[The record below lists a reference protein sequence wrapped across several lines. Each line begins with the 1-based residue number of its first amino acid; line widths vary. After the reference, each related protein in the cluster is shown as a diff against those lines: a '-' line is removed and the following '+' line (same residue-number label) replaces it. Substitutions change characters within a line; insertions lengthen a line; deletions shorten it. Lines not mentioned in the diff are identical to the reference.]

1 MYEFMTGKIHSA
13 LPGTVIIEVA
23 GIGYRVAVPTSS
35 TQKLKVGSPATLL
48 LHHTINAD
56 QGEQRLFGFVTDT
69 ERDLFKA
76 LITVKGIG
84 PTTAIN
90 ILCVVN
96 PPEMIQLIA
105 TSDVAGLKKFK
116 GVGPKSAERI
126 VTELRDRVAPWAAGA
141 VAATGGK
148 PAAVHSE
155 ATLDAISALV
165 ALGYPQN
172 KSETAVS
179 KALKK
184 TGAGATTEDLVR
196 AALQAV

>member
-1 MYEFMTGKIHSA
+1 MYDYMIGKIHSA
-13 LPGTVIIEVA
+13 LPGTVVIEVA

-35 TQKLKVGSPATLL
+35 TQKLKVGSQATLK

-56 QGEQRLFGFVTDT
+56 QGEQRLFGFLTDT

-96 PPEMIQLIA
+96 PPEMIQLIS
-105 TSDVAGLKKFK
+105 TSDVAGLKRFK

-126 VTELRDRVAPWAAGA
+126 VTELRDKVAPWAANA
-141 VAATGGK
+141 VAASGGK
-148 PAAVHSE
+148 PAAPQSE
-155 ATLDAISALV
+155 AALDAIAALV

-172 KSETAVS
+172 KSEIAVA
-179 KALKK
+179 KARKK
-184 TGAGATTEDLVR
+184 AGDNASTEDLVR

>member
-1 MYEFMTGKIHSA
+1 MYDYMIGKIHSA
-13 LPGTVIIEVA
+13 LPGTVVIEVA

-35 TQKLKVGSPATLL
+35 TQKLKVGSQATLK

-56 QGEQRLFGFVTDT
+56 QGEQRLFGFLTDT

-96 PPEMIQLIA
+96 PPEMIQLIS
-105 TSDVAGLKKFK
+105 TSDVAGLKRFK

-126 VTELRDRVAPWAAGA
+126 VTELRDKVAPWAANA
-141 VAATGGK
+141 VAASGGK
-148 PAAVHSE
+148 PAAPQSE
-155 ATLDAISALV
+155 AALDAIAALV

-172 KSETAVS
+172 KIRNRSS
-179 KALKK
+179 QSPQKS
-184 TGAGATTEDLVR
+184 R
-196 AALQAV
+196 

>member
-1 MYEFMTGKIHSA
+1 MFEFMKGKVHSS
-13 LPGTVIIEVA
+13 LPGSVVLEVA

-35 TQKLKVGSPATLL
+35 TQKLKVGAEATLL

-56 QGEQRLFGFVTDT
+56 QGEERLFGFLTNR
-69 ERDLFKA
+69 ERELFKA

-90 ILCVVN
+90 ILCVVD
-96 PPEMIQLIA
+96 PPELIQLIA
-105 TSDVAGLKKFK
+105 TSDVGGLKKFK

-126 VTELRDRVAPWAAGA
+126 VTELRDKVAPWAAGA
-141 VAATGGK
+141 VASSGGK
-148 PAAVHSE
+148 VEAPESESARDAV
-155 ATLDAISALV
+155 SALV

-172 KSETAVS
+172 KSEAAVG
-179 KALKK
+179 KAVKK
-184 TGAGATTEDLVR
+184 TSANASTEDLVR